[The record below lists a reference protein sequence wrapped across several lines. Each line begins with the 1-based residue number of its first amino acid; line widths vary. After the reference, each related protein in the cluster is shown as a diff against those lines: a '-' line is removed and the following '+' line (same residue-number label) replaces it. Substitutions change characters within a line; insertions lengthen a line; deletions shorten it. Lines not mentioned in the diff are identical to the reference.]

1 MEESSRR
8 RRVVQSGAA
17 SSLVGRESGPATV
30 DKVQGPVPSKPSGA
44 EARDAERILGLLAEP
59 DRLRVVSAL
68 ALGASTVGEIRG
80 MTGLEART
88 VEKALARLIKGRLVV
103 RDQDGSSR
111 LVTEELLFAACR
123 AATTRK
129 LHEEREGPAHTSPV
143 LRRFF
148 RGGRLHSIPTTKSKR
163 MVVLDHLAQSFEP
176 SRRYPEP
183 AVNEILSRYDDDVAS
198 LRRYLVDEGLMER
211 AEGIY
216 WRSGGTFEV

>member
-8 RRVVQSGAA
+8 RRVAQSGAK
-17 SSLVGRESGPATV
+17 SPLVGRESDGSVV
-30 DKVQGPVPSKPSGA
+30 DKVEATATPEPSGA
-44 EARDAERILGLLAEP
+44 EPREAERILGLLAEP

-68 ALGASTVGEIRG
+68 ALGASTIVDIKD

-88 VEKALARLIKGRLVV
+88 VEKALARLIQGGLVV
-103 RDQDGSSR
+103 RDRDGSSR
-111 LVTEELLFAACR
+111 LVTEELLVAARR

-129 LHEEREGPAHTSPV
+129 LNEERQGPAYTSEV

-163 MVVLDHLAQSFEP
+163 MVLLDHLAQSFEP
-176 SRRYPEP
+176 GRRYPER
-183 AVNEILSRYDDDVAS
+183 AVNEILSRYNADVAS

-211 AEGIY
+211 AEGFY
-216 WRSGGTFEV
+216 WRSGGTFDV